1 MRPEEQWQWVLVEQ
15 TLTGSEEEDS
25 IGGRIPGNPPQLPV
39 TDATV
44 SVTNL
49 GMPTDPCG
57 MVFFT
62 ERPADPRL
70 ETSDGLYW
78 GPQGCPTM
86 RTGDTLLLTV
96 ETVQGE
102 IVTGTTEVPGAEAM
116 LLSVAGETITV
127 PGPTVTMNRDSDTLV
142 AEVVVS
148 AGRAIQLEVG
158 SPDSLGVLTRPFAMF
173 VDSTAIT
180 LPGDLPNFLLGI
192 LGEEDTTSVDDIE
205 PIFSAGR
212 YYNATVALF
221 DDRYFDYARSGNVP
235 LSGRG
240 FINNLTGGMGVFAS
254 MVAATNRLK
263 VVGDVDDQREGIYR
277 MAGEVAGTSVDADL
291 EIYVAAA
298 GEDSTSLSAFV
309 QGDWVF
315 GAIETSAQGQFGGD
329 TIEFVF
335 YQRLPEPDTSV
346 AVYLVRGNF
355 GSGSMFTADV
365 LDRSLNP
372 LGSVAVTRRSEL

>member
-1 MRPEEQWQWVLVEQ
+1 LKYSAIALLIVFAASACEFGETTIAEGDPIVVVHAVMRPDRERQWVLLEQ
-15 TLTGSEEEDS
+15 TLTGTESDDS
-25 IGGRIPGNPPQLPV
+25 VSGRIPGNAPQLPL

-44 SVTNL
+44 TVANL

-62 ERPADPRL
+62 ERPIDPGL

-78 GPQGCPTM
+78 GPVGCPTM

-102 IVTGTTEVPGAEAM
+102 IVSGTTEIPGADAM
-116 LLSVAGETITV
+116 LLSVAGEAVTV
-127 PGPTVTMNRDSDTLV
+127 PGPTITMNRDNDTLV
-142 AEVVVS
+142 AEVIVTT
-148 AGRAIQLEVG
+148 GRAVQLEVG
-158 SPDSLGVLTRPFAMF
+158 SPDSLGLLKRPFAMF

-192 LGEEDTTSVDDIE
+192 LGEEDTSSVEDVE
-205 PIFSAGR
+205 PIFTAGR
-212 YYNATVALF
+212 YYSATVALF

-240 FINNLTGGMGVFAS
+240 FINNLTGGMGVFGS
-254 MVAATNRLK
+254 LVAASNRLK
-263 VVGDVDDQREGIYR
+263 VVGDVDDEREGLYSVV
-277 MAGEVAGTSVDADL
+277 GDVESTSVDLDL
-291 EIYVAAA
+291 ELYVSAA

-315 GAIETSAQGQFGGD
+315 GPIETSDVYSGLPVGGQCRLGGD
-329 TIEFVF
+329 VCS
-335 YQRLPEPDTSV
+335 RCV
-346 AVYLVRGNF
+346 
-355 GSGSMFTADV
+355 
-365 LDRSLNP
+365 
-372 LGSVAVTRRSEL
+372 